1 MIHCIRLERQIKQ
14 TLLVVDDIGHAPIL
28 TIFFTFHGLVSKD
41 WLSHLFLV
49 EPTLG
54 TKYPYLDSNS
64 TDNHKMYIFL
74 NK

>member
-41 WLSHLFLV
+41 WLSHLFV
-49 EPTLG
+49 SG
-54 TKYPYLDSNS
+54 AYSR
-64 TDNHKMYIFL
+64 HKISLFGFKFY
-74 NK
+74 